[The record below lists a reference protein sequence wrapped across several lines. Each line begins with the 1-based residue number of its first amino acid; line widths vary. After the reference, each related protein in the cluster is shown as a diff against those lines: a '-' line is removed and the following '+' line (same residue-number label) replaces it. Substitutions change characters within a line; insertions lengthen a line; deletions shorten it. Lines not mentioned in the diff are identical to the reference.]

1 MMTGSERRTA
11 IINQIKNSTVPVSGK
26 ALAAQYAV
34 SRQVIVQDIA
44 LIRAAGHE
52 IISTNR
58 GYLLN
63 EDASVQRTFKVK
75 HTDAQ
80 VEEVLYS
87 IVDLGGSVKNV
98 MVNHRVYGHME
109 AELNITSRRK
119 AAEFLDD
126 IKTGKSSPLKN
137 ITSDYHYHVVEADS
151 EETLD
156 MIEAALRE
164 KGFLLEQEEWE
175 KKQYY
180 V

>member
-1 MMTGSERRTA
+1 M
-11 IINQIKNSTVPVSGK
+11 
-26 ALAAQYAV
+26 L
-34 SRQVIVQDIA
+34 
-44 LIRAAGHE
+44 
-52 IISTNR
+52 
-58 GYLLN
+58 
-63 EDASVQRTFKVK
+63 
-75 HTDAQ
+75 Q
-80 VEEVLYS
+80 VEEELYS

>member
-1 MMTGSERRTA
+1 MTGSERRTA

-75 HTDAQ
+75 HT
-80 VEEVLYS
+80 S
-87 IVDLGGSVKNV
+87 G
-98 MVNHRVYGHME
+98 
-109 AELNITSRRK
+109 RK

>member
-1 MMTGSERRTA
+1 MNGEARRDEIVRMLTE
-11 IINQIKNSTVPVSGK
+11 SSSP
-26 ALAAQYAV
+26 LAGVTLAKHFDV

-80 VEEVLYS
+80 VEEELYS

-98 MVNHRVYGHME
+98 MVNHRAYGHME